1 MNHIHNRRILATTAL
16 LAAIGLG
23 LAACGGSS
31 PAAAGGP
38 EGGGQ
43 ASAAQGA
50 GGFQAPAG
58 SGKVTDVSGSTAQVQ
73 SQTAQVAVTW
83 TDSTTF
89 TQQVSVKASAATV
102 GSCVLVTSP
111 SSASKTASST
121 VTATS
126 VRITA
131 ATNGSC
137 TIARPDGA
145 GRGPGQGNGT
155 GARPTA
161 RPSGVPR
168 GVGGGFGF
176 GGAFGKITK
185 VSSTGFTVE
194 SQGRPTSSGTTGKTT
209 DVTVVTSASTTYIST
224 EKASSAAVK
233 VGRCVTSRGKADDT
247 GAIAATSIAVTDP
260 VNGECGFAGFGG
272 QRPGGQP

>member
-1 MNHIHNRRILATTAL
+1 MKHTFSRRCLTTTAL
-16 LAAIGLG
+16 VATVGLG

-31 PAAAGGP
+31 PAATNGP
-38 EGGGQ
+38 EGGQ
-43 ASAAQGA
+43 STAARGT
-50 GGFQAPAG
+50 GGFSAPVG

-102 GSCVLVTSP
+102 GSCVMVTSA
-111 SSASKTASST
+111 SASATATST
-121 VTATS
+121 VQATS
-126 VRITA
+126 VRIIA

-137 TIARPDGA
+137 SFGRPGGAGGPGA
-145 GRGPGQGNGT
+145 GRPEGT
-155 GARPTA
+155 PPSG
-161 RPSGVPR
+161 RPSGVPSGAPGR
-168 GVGGGFGF
+168 AGF

-185 VSSTGFTVE
+185 VTSSGFTVE

-209 DVTVVTSASTTYIST
+209 SVTVVTSGSTKYTST
-224 EKASSAAVK
+224 EKATSAAVK
-233 VGRCVTSRGKADDT
+233 VGRCVTSQGKADDT
-247 GAIAATSIAVTDP
+247 GAVTATAIAVTDP
-260 VNGECGFAGFGG
+260 VNGECGFAFG